1 MSSGFWP
8 VPVGDSAT
16 AGTGLSERLASH
28 QGHGGACRSGRD
40 LLALADDGYPA
51 GGDQKAAGPVA
62 LLVHADLDAARY
74 HRVLVHDGVPDHRAR
89 PDPGV
94 VQQHGALY
102 AGAVADPHPR
112 RKHRLADQPAGYVRA
127 PADQAAD
134 HPPGPAA
141 AVADWFGR
149 E

>member
-1 MSSGFWP
+1 MSSVSLP

-16 AGTGLSERLASH
+16 DGTGLSERLASH
-28 QGHGGACRSGRD
+28 PGDGGACRSGRD
-40 LLALADDGYPA
+40 LLALTDDGYPA
-51 GGDQKAAGPVA
+51 GGDQKAAGPVV
-62 LLVHADLDAARY
+62 LFVHADLDAARY

-102 AGAVADPHPR
+102 AGAFADPHPR
-112 RKHRLADQPAGYVRA
+112 RENRLADQVAGYVRA
-127 PADQAAD
+127 AAEQAAD
-134 HPPGPAA
+134 HPPGPAG

-149 E
+149 A